1 MKGCIVCERIP
12 PKVVFENAHRVF
24 ARFSREDIHRLA
36 REACEFISFVDGKR
50 RVFFCGHPSNVVL
63 AGLFYCLGR
72 LRGCPVTQQQVA
84 RAFKSTK
91 EDSQHMPASSV
102 RSSAERWTRLLAD
115 LGCLVLGEDGWVLQ
129 LRKEDGED

>member
-12 PKVVFENAHRVF
+12 PKVVFLYAHRVF
-24 ARFSREDIHRLA
+24 ARFSREDVHRLA
-36 REACEFISFVDGKR
+36 RESCELISFVDRKR

-84 RAFKSTK
+84 ESFKSTR
-91 EDSQHMPASSV
+91 EDSPHMPEVSV
-102 RSSAERWTRLLAD
+102 RKSAERWTRLLAD
-115 LGCLVLGEDGWVLQ
+115 LGCLVQGEGGWVLQ
-129 LRKEDGED
+129 LHNKDGED